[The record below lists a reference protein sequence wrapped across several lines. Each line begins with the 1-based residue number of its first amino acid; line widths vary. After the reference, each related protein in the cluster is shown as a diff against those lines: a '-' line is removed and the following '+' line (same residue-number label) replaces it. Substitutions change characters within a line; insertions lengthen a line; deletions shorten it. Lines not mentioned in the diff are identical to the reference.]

1 MKLACRD
8 KNIEH
13 MLSVIEEKKNHL
25 NEKYR
30 DIQTVNAENELLEN
44 VLEEYRDYY
53 NTAQSEKKNQ
63 YNELEKISQYL
74 DTIAEDEKTDKDV
87 LQMLKEDQK
96 MILREMSD
104 IKKKIDNIYT

>member
-1 MKLACRD
+1 MELACRD
-8 KNIEH
+8 KNIEY
-13 MLSVIEEKKNHL
+13 MLSVIEEKKKHL

-30 DIQTVNAENELLEN
+30 DMQRINEENELLDD
-44 VLEEYRDYY
+44 VLKEYRDYY
-53 NTAQSEKKNQ
+53 DTVQSEKQNQ
-63 YNELEKISQYL
+63 YNQLEMLSQYL

>member
-1 MKLACRD
+1 MELACRD
-8 KNIEH
+8 KNIEY
-13 MLSVIEEKKNHL
+13 MLSVMEEKKKHL

-30 DIQTVNAENELLEN
+30 DMQRINEENELLDD
-44 VLEEYRDYY
+44 VLKEYRDYY
-53 NTAQSEKKNQ
+53 DTVQSEKQNQ
-63 YNELEKISQYL
+63 YNQLEMLSQYL

>member
-1 MKLACRD
+1 MELACRD
-8 KNIEH
+8 KNIEY
-13 MLSVIEEKKNHL
+13 MLSVIEEKKKHL

-30 DIQTVNAENELLEN
+30 DMQRINQENELLED

-53 NTAQSEKKNQ
+53 DTVQSKKQNQ
-63 YNELEKISQYL
+63 YNQLEMLSQYL

-96 MILREMSD
+96 MILREMRD

>member
-1 MKLACRD
+1 MACRD
-8 KNIEH
+8 KNIDY
-13 MLSVIEEKKNHL
+13 MLSVIEEKKKHL

-30 DIQTVNAENELLEN
+30 DMQRINEENELLDD
-44 VLEEYRDYY
+44 VLKEYRDYY
-53 NTAQSEKKNQ
+53 DTVQSEKQNQ
-63 YNELEKISQYL
+63 YNQLEMLSQYL

>member
-1 MKLACRD
+1 MELACRD
-8 KNIEH
+8 KNIEY
-13 MLSVIEEKKNHL
+13 MLSVIEEKKKHL

-30 DIQTVNAENELLEN
+30 DMQRINEENELLDD
-44 VLEEYRDYY
+44 VLKEYRDYY
-53 NTAQSEKKNQ
+53 DTVQSEKQNQ
-63 YNELEKISQYL
+63 YNQLEMLSQYL
-74 DTIAEDEKTDKDV
+74 DTIAEDEKTNNDV

>member
-1 MKLACRD
+1 MELACRD
-8 KNIEH
+8 KNIDY
-13 MLSVIEEKKNHL
+13 MLSVIEEKKKHL

-30 DIQTVNAENELLEN
+30 DMQRINEENELLDD
-44 VLEEYRDYY
+44 VLKEYRDYY
-53 NTAQSEKKNQ
+53 DTVQSEKQNQ
-63 YNELEKISQYL
+63 YNQLEMLSQYL
-74 DTIAEDEKTDKDV
+74 DTIAEDEKTNNDV

>member
-1 MKLACRD
+1 MELVCRD
-8 KNIEH
+8 KNIDY
-13 MLSVIEEKKNHL
+13 MLSVIEEKKKHL

-30 DIQTVNAENELLEN
+30 DMQRINEENELLDD
-44 VLEEYRDYY
+44 VLKEYRDYY
-53 NTAQSEKKNQ
+53 DTVQSEKQNQ
-63 YNELEKISQYL
+63 YNQLEMLSQYL

>member
-1 MKLACRD
+1 MELACRD
-8 KNIEH
+8 KNIDY
-13 MLSVIEEKKNHL
+13 MLSVIEEKKKHL

-30 DIQTVNAENELLEN
+30 DMQRINEENELLDD
-44 VLEEYRDYY
+44 VLKEYRDYY
-53 NTAQSEKKNQ
+53 DTVQSEKQNQ
-63 YNELEKISQYL
+63 YNQLEMLSQYL